1 MKPGS
6 ALAAATVRTE
16 KDIFATTLSIP
27 IKLYVLSPIMSRSN
41 IEGYLVDD
49 KGELDKL

>member
-1 MKPGS
+1 VGD
-6 ALAAATVRTE
+6 TQ
-16 KDIFATTLSIP
+16 
-27 IKLYVLSPIMSRSN
+27 SPVSWDQNQQGN

>member
-1 MKPGS
+1 MKETMLITKAADDS
-6 ALAAATVRTE
+6 KARLA
-16 KDIFATTLSIP
+16 S
-27 IKLYVLSPIMSRSN
+27 